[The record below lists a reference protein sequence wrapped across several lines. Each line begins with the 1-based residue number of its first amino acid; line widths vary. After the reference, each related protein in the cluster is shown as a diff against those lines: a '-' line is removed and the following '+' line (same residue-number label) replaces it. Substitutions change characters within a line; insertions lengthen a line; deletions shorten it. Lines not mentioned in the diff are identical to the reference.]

1 MWPAWRLDVGRF
13 GCDHENLSE
22 IKLIKAIVTGCAG
35 RMGRRICAMID
46 QTEGMEIFGGT
57 DMAGGAFIGKDIGE
71 VAGLDR
77 KGVPIVDELE
87 KIIDGCDVII
97 DFSEPGASLHH
108 FIQAAEAKKAI
119 VIGTTGFGE
128 ERWKTFEAMAKSSRA
143 VIAPNMSVG
152 VNVLFR
158 LAREAAR
165 ILSDGYDV
173 EILEMHH
180 KAKEDAPS
188 GTAVRLSQIVADALG
203 RDLSLVANYGRYGQ
217 TGPRPPKEIGIMTL
231 RGGDV
236 VGDHTLIFAGQGE
249 RLELT
254 HKAGS
259 RDNFAKGAVRAAM
272 WIVGQP
278 CGLYDMQ
285 DVLGLK

>member
-1 MWPAWRLDVGRF
+1 
-13 GCDHENLSE
+13 
-22 IKLIKAIVTGCAG
+22 LIKAIVTGCAG
-35 RMGRRICAMID
+35 RMGRRIAAMID
-46 QTEGMEIFGGT
+46 ETEGIEIFGGT
-57 DMAGGAFIGKDIGE
+57 DMADGPFIGKDIGE
-71 VAGLDR
+71 VAGLAR
-77 KGVPIVDELE
+77 KNIPVVDELD

-97 DFSEPGASLHH
+97 DFSEPGASLQH

-165 ILSDGYDV
+165 ILDDDYDV
-173 EILEMHH
+173 EIVEMHH
-180 KAKEDAPS
+180 KAKEDSPS

-203 RDLSLVANYGRYGQ
+203 RDLSLVGNYGRYGQ
-217 TGPRPPKEIGIMTL
+217 AGPRPQKEIGIMTL

-259 RDNFAKGAVRAAM
+259 RDNFAKGAVRAAKWVM
-272 WIVGQP
+272 KQSN
-278 CGLYDMQ
+278 GLYDMQ